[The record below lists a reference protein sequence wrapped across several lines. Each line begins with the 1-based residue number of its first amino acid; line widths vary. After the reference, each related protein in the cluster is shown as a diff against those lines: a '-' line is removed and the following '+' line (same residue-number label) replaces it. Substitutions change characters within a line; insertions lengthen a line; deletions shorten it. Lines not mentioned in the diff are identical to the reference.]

1 MRYAARRAA
10 QRRPPAHRVSGAG
23 LRSGGCVPGYAVTP
37 YGQSPRRRLIHH
49 DHTLARFRAVEFLE
63 GQTVYHDSLGAVALV
78 VLTDESGASRVY
90 ETRGR
95 MFSRWDSQDG
105 VWDESGARWTLSEPA
120 LTGPDQT
127 SLRRLPSHRAFWF
140 GWYAQYPET
149 RLVY

>member
-1 MRYAARRAA
+1 LRHDLSPEEASQVARALTRDKTVG
-10 QRRPPAHRVSGAG
+10 HEEVRVAI
-23 LRSGGCVPGYAVTP
+23 V
-37 YGQSPRRRLIHH
+37 
-49 DHTLARFRAVEFLE
+49 VEFLAD
-63 GQTVYHDSLGAVALV
+63 QTVYHDSLGAVALV